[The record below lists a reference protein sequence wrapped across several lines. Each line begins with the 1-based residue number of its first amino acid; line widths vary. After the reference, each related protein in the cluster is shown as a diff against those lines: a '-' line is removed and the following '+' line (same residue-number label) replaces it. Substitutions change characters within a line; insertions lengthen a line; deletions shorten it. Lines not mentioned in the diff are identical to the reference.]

1 MSELLTRIT
10 IDPERM
16 HGRLCIRGLRI
27 TVSDV
32 LNLLSAGQ
40 SRDDIL
46 LDYPYLETEDIDAVL
61 AFATRQSDHPI
72 VAAE

>member
-10 IDPERM
+10 TDPDLM
-16 HGRLCIRGLRI
+16 HGRSCIRGLRI

-32 LNLLSAGQ
+32 LHLLSAGQ

-46 LDYPYLETEDIDAVL
+46 LDYPYLEAEDIDAVL
-61 AFATRQSDHPI
+61 AFAARRPKPL
-72 VAAE
+72 A